1 MPELTT
7 VSTFDSFVYHQLVL
21 PYEPSIAEHF
31 GCPKFVSRGIC
42 TVDPPPQ
49 TIRNSKGKPVA
60 NPLYKKKDR
69 LAHYV
74 TMRGQY
80 YCATLSE
87 LVLQVKKNRESLIKR
102 VAARLNMFYD
112 CVLIDEFQD
121 FREHDYELIMALAK
135 QLKDVVLVG
144 DYHQHSVS
152 ATNNS
157 GKPFKNKKGEV
168 SYDDFV
174 ASIIKEGF
182 TVDASTL
189 AKSRRCSMDVCDY
202 VSRKLGIEITS
213 NGDHSGAVK
222 WIDGDPSSVLDDDR
236 IIKLVFREAGKY
248 SFPALNWS
256 YSKGDTVD
264 SACVILTDELDN
276 LDSDKFDPD
285 RIRPSTLNKLY
296 VAMTRSRGDL
306 YLMKASTF
314 KAIRDSYLALPA
326 LVNVVSATEID
337 DAWDAIIEL
346 MYDDDAKAF
355 VELARDTGVPAPAE
369 DNIGYEVEGDDGEV
383 IATVE
388 IAWPDKHVGFM
399 TADQAEDK
407 EKLENMGWKI
417 LNLLDATDMDT
428 ASLFGGDN

>member
-1 MPELTT
+1 MAKRVILAVAGAGKTYHICHEIDPTKRNLILAFTHENIHNIQKELCDAHGCVPELTT

-42 TVDPPPQ
+42 TIDPPPQ
-49 TIRNSKGKPVA
+49 TIKNTKGKPVA
-60 NPLYKKKDR
+60 NPLYKKKNR

-121 FREHDYELIMALAK
+121 FREYDYELIMALAK
-135 QLKDVVLVG
+135 QLNDVVLVG

-157 GKPFKNKKGEV
+157 GKPFKNKSTDI
-168 SYDDFV
+168 SYDAFV
-174 ASIIKEGF
+174 EELQKSGF
-182 TVDASTL
+182 EVDLTTL
-189 AKSRRCSMDVCDY
+189 DKSRRCSAEICNY
-202 VSRKLGIEITS
+202 VSEKLHISITS
-213 NGDHSGAVK
+213 NGDHSGAVR
-222 WIDGDPSSVLDDDR
+222 WIDDDPTSVLDDDR
-236 IIKLVFREAGKY
+236 IIKLVFQEAGKY
-248 SFPALNWS
+248 SFAALNWS

-264 SACVILTDELDN
+264 SACVILTDGLDN
-276 LDSDKFDPD
+276 LDSDKFNPG
-285 RIRPSTLNKLY
+285 RVKPSTLNKLY

-314 KAIRDSYLALPA
+314 KS
-326 LVNVVSATEID
+326 VK
-337 DAWDAIIEL
+337 DAYI
-346 MYDDDAKAF
+346 
-355 VELARDTGVPAPAE
+355 T
-369 DNIGYEVEGDDGEV
+369 
-383 IATVE
+383 
-388 IAWPDKHVGFM
+388 
-399 TADQAEDK
+399 Q
-407 EKLENMGWKI
+407 
-417 LNLLDATDMDT
+417 
-428 ASLFGGDN
+428 

>member
-1 MPELTT
+1 MAKRVILAVAGAGKTYHICHEIDPTKRNLILAFTHENIHNIQKELCDAHGCVPELTT

-42 TVDPPPQ
+42 TIDPPPQ
-49 TIRNSKGKPVA
+49 TIKNTKGKPVA

-69 LAHYV
+69 LTHYV

-121 FREHDYELIMALAK
+121 FREYDFELIMALAK
-135 QLKDVVLVG
+135 QLNDVILVG

-157 GKPFKNKKGEV
+157 GKPFKNKSTDV
-168 SYDDFV
+168 SYDAFI
-174 ASIIKEGF
+174 AELQKSGF
-182 TVDASTL
+182 EVDLTTL
-189 AKSRRCSMDVCDY
+189 DKSRRCSAEICDY
-202 VSRKLGIEITS
+202 VSKKLHISITS
-213 NGDHSGAVK
+213 SGDHCGVVR
-222 WIDGDPSSVLDDDR
+222 WIDDDPTSVLDDDR
-236 IIKLVFREAGKY
+236 IIKLVFQEAGKY

-264 SACVILTDELDN
+264 SACVILTDGLDN
-276 LDSDKFDPD
+276 LDSDTFNPD
-285 RIRPSTLNKLY
+285 RVKPSTLNKLY

-306 YLMKASTF
+306 YLMKASTI
-314 KAIRDSYLALPA
+314 KAIK
-326 LVNVVSATEID
+326 
-337 DAWDAIIEL
+337 DAYI
-346 MYDDDAKAF
+346 
-355 VELARDTGVPAPAE
+355 T
-369 DNIGYEVEGDDGEV
+369 
-383 IATVE
+383 
-388 IAWPDKHVGFM
+388 
-399 TADQAEDK
+399 Q
-407 EKLENMGWKI
+407 
-417 LNLLDATDMDT
+417 
-428 ASLFGGDN
+428 